1 MDKTM
6 QAQTIQAKTIQAK
19 TIQAKTIQARD
30 VGLAGCHVCDQV
42 VSLGDETH
50 AQCPRC
56 YSDVHYRKHNSISR
70 AWAFLISAFIMYIP
84 ANTEAIMITG
94 ALGQQS
100 SDTILSGIIYFL
112 AHGDWPLALVIFS
125 ASVLLPLLKIMAI
138 TYLLISV
145 QRGSHLRQ
153 KEKTRLYL
161 IAEVMGRWSMVDVF
175 VVALLAALIQMGE
188 LSSIEPGPAGLAFAA
203 MVILT
208 MFSAMAFDP
217 KLIWD
222 QPEK

>member
-1 MDKTM
+1 MPAEKNM
-6 QAQTIQAKTIQAK
+6 NKNFIRAK
-19 TIQAKTIQARD
+19 D
-30 VGLAGCHVCDQV
+30 VGLAGCHTCDQV
-42 VSLGDETH
+42 VQL
-50 AQCPRC
+50 AQQTSAICPRC
-56 YSDVHYRKHNSISR
+56 HSNIHYRKHDSINR

-94 ALGQQS
+94 ALGKQS
-100 SDTILSGIIYFL
+100 SDTIMSGILYFL

-125 ASVLLPLLKIMAI
+125 ASVLLPLLKMIVLA
-138 TYLLISV
+138 YLLIMV
-145 QRGSHLRQ
+145 QQGNSLRK

-175 VVALLAALIQMGE
+175 VVAILAALIQLGE

-203 MVILT
+203 MVVLT
-208 MFSAMAFDP
+208 MFSAMAFEP

-222 QPEK
+222 QADKE

>member
-1 MDKTM
+1 METQVNNK
-6 QAQTIQAKTIQAK
+6 IFRAK
-19 TIQAKTIQARD
+19 D
-30 VGLAGCHVCDQV
+30 MGLASCHICDQV
-42 VSLGDETH
+42 VSLGDQSE
-50 AQCPRC
+50 AFCPRC
-56 YSDVHYRKHNSISR
+56 NSSVHYRKHDSINR

-84 ANTEAIMITG
+84 ANTEAIMTTST
-94 ALGQQS
+94 LGQQS
-100 SDTILSGIIYFL
+100 SDTILSGILYFL

-125 ASVLLPLLKIMAI
+125 ASVLLPLLKMIAI
-138 TYLLISV
+138 AYLLISV
-145 QRGSHLRQ
+145 QLGNNWRR

-175 VVALLAALIQMGE
+175 VVALLTALIQMGE
-188 LSSIEPGPAGLAFAA
+188 LSTIKPGPAGLAFAA

-222 QPEK
+222 QTEKV

>member
-1 MDKTM
+1 MNNKI
-6 QAQTIQAKTIQAK
+6 IQAKEM
-19 TIQAKTIQARD
+19 
-30 VGLAGCHVCDQV
+30 GLASCHVCHQV
-42 VSLGDETH
+42 VSLGDHIKTL
-50 AQCPRC
+50 CPRC
-56 YSDVHYRKHNSISR
+56 HSSVHYRKHNSINR

-94 ALGQQS
+94 TLGRQS
-100 SDTILSGIIYFL
+100 SDTILSGILYFL

-125 ASVLLPLLKIMAI
+125 ASVLLPLLKIIAI
-138 TYLLISV
+138 AYLLISV
-145 QRGSHLRQ
+145 QRKNSWRK

-188 LSSIEPGPAGLAFAA
+188 LSSIKPGPAGLAFAA

-217 KLIWD
+217 RLIWD
-222 QPEK
+222 HTE

>member
-1 MDKTM
+1 MNNKIIR
-6 QAQTIQAKTIQAK
+6 AQEK
-19 TIQAKTIQARD
+19 
-30 VGLAGCHVCDQV
+30 GLASCHICDQV
-42 VSLGDETH
+42 VNLEDQVK
-50 AQCPRC
+50 ALCPRC
-56 YSDVHYRKHNSISR
+56 HSSVHYRKHNSISR

-84 ANTEAIMITG
+84 ANTEAIMLTG

-100 SDTILSGIIYFL
+100 SDTILSGILYFL

-125 ASVLLPLLKIMAI
+125 ASVLLPLLKIIAI
-138 TYLLISV
+138 AYLLISV
-145 QRGSHLRQ
+145 QRGNNWRK
-153 KEKTRLYL
+153 KEKTRLYV

-188 LSSIEPGPAGLAFAA
+188 LSSIAPGPAGLAFAT

-217 KLIWD
+217 RLIWD
-222 QPEK
+222 QTEKI

>member
-1 MDKTM
+1 MNKS
-6 QAQTIQAKTIQAK
+6 IIRAKD
-19 TIQAKTIQARD
+19 R
-30 VGLAGCHVCDQV
+30 GLVSCHICDQIV
-42 VSLGDETH
+42 RLDEQTRAH
-50 AQCPRC
+50 CPRC
-56 YSDVHYRKHNSISR
+56 HSAVHFRKHNSINR

-94 ALGQQS
+94 ALGRQS
-100 SDTILSGIIYFL
+100 SDTILSGILYFL
-112 AHGDWPLALVIFS
+112 AQGEWPLALVIFS
-125 ASVLLPLLKIMAI
+125 ASVLLPLLKILAI
-138 TYLLISV
+138 AYLLISV
-145 QRGSHLRQ
+145 RRTNKRRQ

-161 IAEVMGRWSMVDVF
+161 IAEIMGRWSMVDVF

-222 QPEK
+222 QPENK